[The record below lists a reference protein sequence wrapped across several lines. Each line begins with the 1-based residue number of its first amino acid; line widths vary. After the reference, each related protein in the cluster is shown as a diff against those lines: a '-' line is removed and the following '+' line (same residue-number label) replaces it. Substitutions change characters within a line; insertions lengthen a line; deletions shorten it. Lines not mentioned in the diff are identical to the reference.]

1 MADHQADTK
10 TQMND
15 LPCHMPPHSLQ
26 THDANREPPKSD
38 ISAHSLK
45 LEMLTEY
52 LPKNQ
57 TISALSLQPYNAD
70 RKTNPNMTIS
80 AQSLQPHDAHRVPP
94 KSEDVSSFSSNS
106 RC

>member
-1 MADHQADTK
+1 MAYHQADTK

-52 LPKNQ
+52 LPK
-57 TISALSLQPYNAD
+57 
-70 RKTNPNMTIS
+70 
-80 AQSLQPHDAHRVPP
+80 
-94 KSEDVSSFSSNS
+94 KSDNVSSVSSTS

>member
-45 LEMLTEY
+45 LEMLTEN
-52 LPKNQ
+52 LPNQ
-57 TISALSLQPYNAD
+57 KRSAHSLQSHDAD
-70 RKTNPNMTIS
+70 RE
-80 AQSLQPHDAHRVPP
+80 PP
-94 KSEDVSSFSSNS
+94 KPEEVSSFSSTS
-106 RC
+106 